1 MHTVFVTCLQLKI
14 CSITFKEILQNEA
27 KEKFVRI
34 KIDSL
39 VLLYDKIKEN
49 FKIKKID
56 IRIRLLL
63 VPK

>member
-1 MHTVFVTCLQLKI
+1 MMFQKLSLKISKFAYFVTCLQLKI

-39 VLLYDKIKEN
+39 VLLYDKIKEQ
-49 FKIKKID
+49 F
-56 IRIRLLL
+56 
-63 VPK
+63 